1 MAKLSSPDY
10 IGLLIAQSL
19 PGIPLRNEKY
29 PPPEL
34 PRRSMGVYF
43 SIDHKNRLW
52 QKVIDEKKLSLSWD
66 TKPKDAKIELM
77 VAGRDE

>member
-1 MAKLSSPDY
+1 M
-10 IGLLIAQSL
+10 
-19 PGIPLRNEKY
+19 GI
-29 PPPEL
+29 
-34 PRRSMGVYF
+34 YF

-66 TKPKDAKIELM
+66 TKPNDAKIELM